1 MRIREIWRLRDF
13 EIDYKFPDEKSR
25 WLFSSRVS
33 LMLVFDAGA
42 LALFEKEQ
50 HKFIILAVRHLS
62 QGTSIPNKYKRKVIK
77 TVCFFDEAIFDSMM
91 AIGVLLIFFHYFD
104 SNLLAVVTKPC
115 WGNNAAPRGSVD

>member
-1 MRIREIWRLRDF
+1 MRIRKIWRPRDF

-25 WLFSSRVS
+25 WLFSSLVS
-33 LMLVFDAGA
+33 LMLVFGAGA

-62 QGTSIPNKYKRKVIK
+62 QGTSIPNKYKRKEIK

-104 SNLLAVVTKPC
+104 INLLAVVTKPC